1 MSTEV
6 EHVTTMSAGR
16 QDARRPAAESLRA
29 APDFARPPLRSP
41 QMWTETRRGV
51 VAVHGEIDIANH
63 HLFAMVVEA
72 VTNPSGSGVISR
84 GEAHLDLA
92 DVGFID
98 TGGARVLAAAAA
110 NRGPDNQLVV
120 HHPPAILGKLL
131 QLGWGQLPGLRC
143 EE

>member
-6 EHVTTMSAGR
+6 EHVPPTSAGW
-16 QDARRPAAESLRA
+16 QGGRRPAAESLRA
-29 APDFARPPLRSP
+29 AADSARPPLRSP
-41 QMWTETRRGV
+41 QMWTGTQRGI

-63 HLFAMVVEA
+63 HLFALVVEA
-72 VTNPSGSGVISR
+72 VTNPVRSGVISR

-92 DVGFID
+92 DVHFID
-98 TGGARVLAAAAA
+98 TGGARVVAAAAA

-120 HHPPAILGKLL
+120 HYPPAILVKVL

-143 EE
+143 EQ

>member
-6 EHVTTMSAGR
+6 EHVTPTSAGC

-29 APDFARPPLRSP
+29 IADSARPPRRSP
-41 QMWTETRRGV
+41 QMWTGTRRDI

-72 VTNPSGSGVISR
+72 VTNPAGSGVISR

-92 DVGFID
+92 DVHFID
-98 TGGARVLAAAAA
+98 TGGARVLVAAAA
-110 NRGPDNQLVV
+110 NRGPDNKLVV
-120 HHPPAILGKLL
+120 HHPPAILVQILE
-131 QLGWGQLPGLRC
+131 LGWGQLPGLRC
-143 EE
+143 EQ

>member
-1 MSTEV
+1 MSTEA
-6 EHVTTMSAGR
+6 EHVTTMSASR
-16 QDARRPAAESLRA
+16 QDGRRPAAEGLRA
-29 APDFARPPLRSP
+29 AADSARPQLRSP
-41 QMWTETRRGV
+41 QMWTGTRRGV